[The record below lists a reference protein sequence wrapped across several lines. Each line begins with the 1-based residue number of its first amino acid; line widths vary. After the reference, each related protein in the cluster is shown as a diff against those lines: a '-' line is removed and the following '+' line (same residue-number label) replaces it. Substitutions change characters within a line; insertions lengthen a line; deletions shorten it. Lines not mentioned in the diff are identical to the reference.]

1 MVECNGD
8 NDGENKGSNIDSE
21 EKSVLEHLIFHNM
34 YIVDIIII
42 DTMKIR
48 I

>member
-21 EKSVLEHLIFHNM
+21 EKSVLCGHYYHWHNEN
-34 YIVDIIII
+34 
-42 DTMKIR
+42 
-48 I
+48 